1 MAKLDKLLKAGKK
14 AAKETVTRAK
24 KEVPE
29 LRVKLD
35 KLKPKKSSSENY
47 KKFRRGLTGRSGLKK
62 GTEEALAKGA
72 LGLMGGA
79 MGTGLTSSF
88 IIQEKAAK
96 ERFRKSQEK
105 FRKMKKFAREAESEG
120 EKTFTY
126 EGKKYKLDPQ
136 YYTPMIGG
144 DVSTYFVPVET
155 KSKKPVKKAGGGI
168 AKCARAGKK
177 VAEAVERRAKAAN
190 RKKDKAKEA
199 EKKNREGKRSKL
211 VDKMLEKD
219 LRLGLGAGTLLA
231 LTGIVGS
238 KKEKERLKKEE
249 ERIKKFR
256 EKNSKPKNKTPVKKA
271 RGGMVTR
278 WESKW
283 G

>member
-14 AAKETVTRAK
+14 VAKETVSRAK

-62 GTEEALAKGA
+62 GTEEALAKGF

-96 ERFRKSQEK
+96 ERRRKKKEK
-105 FRKMKKFAREAESEG
+105 IRKMKNAAIKAELKG

-136 YYTPMIGG
+136 YYTSMIGG

-155 KSKKPVKKAGGGI
+155 KSKKPVKKSGGGL
-168 AKCARAGKK
+168 AKGARAGKK
-177 VAEAVERRAKAAN
+177 VAEAIERRAKAAN
-190 RKKDKAKEA
+190 RKKDKAKED
-199 EKKNREGKRSKL
+199 EKKDKRKAMAL
-211 VDKMLEKD
+211 AGATGATLAGGFM
-219 LRLGLGAGTLLA
+219 LGAEREKARL
-231 LTGIVGS
+231 
-238 KKEKERLKKEE
+238 KKEKERMKK
-249 ERIKKFR
+249 IQ
-256 EKNSKPKNKTPVKKA
+256 NKKA
-271 RGGMVTR
+271 GGLVTR